1 MFYFWHKLIIILP
14 YVCIHIQCFSCSAKI
29 YFIYVYVN
37 TYKCIYEYMYVYI
50 WEYTNPFK
58 LTFVWWVFSLG
69 FRFVYVQEIK
79 KYFCSKKWIV
89 VIHIAEKCIKL
100 YCIAKGVT
108 AQQKDLP
115 HNRRFY
121 CTTKSFTAQQKVLL
135 RNRKFYCTAKKSIMW
150 QKLEKSSFCDRNRW

>member
-58 LTFVWWVFSLG
+58 LTFVWWVFSLV

-108 AQQKDLP
+108 AQQKALP
-115 HNRRFY
+115 RSRKIYRTTEGFIAQQKALLHSKKFY
-121 CTTKSFTAQQKVLL
+121 YAIESFTAQQKSQSCED
-135 RNRKFYCTAKKSIMW
+135 RKSVV
-150 QKLEKSSFCDRNRW
+150 

>member
-50 WEYTNPFK
+50 WEYNNPFK

-108 AQQKDLP
+108 TQQKALPRSRKIYRTTEGFIAQQKALL
-115 HNRRFY
+115 HSKKFY
-121 CTTKSFTAQQKVLL
+121 YAIESFTVQQK
-135 RNRKFYCTAKKSIMW
+135 S
-150 QKLEKSSFCDRNRW
+150 QSCDKN

>member
-1 MFYFWHKLIIILP
+1 
-14 YVCIHIQCFSCSAKI
+14 
-29 YFIYVYVN
+29 
-37 TYKCIYEYMYVYI
+37 MYVYI

-108 AQQKDLP
+108 AQQKALS
-115 HNRRFY
+115 RSRKIY
-121 CTTKSFTAQQKVLL
+121 RTTEGFIAQQKALL
-135 RNRKFYCTAKKSIMW
+135 HSKKFYYAIESFAAQQKS
-150 QKLEKSSFCDRNRW
+150 QSCDKN